1 MKRDMDLIR
10 KILIQVEEKEN
21 EYLEYLLPIEGYT
34 EEEIQYH
41 LRMISGQGLVNA
53 HYADN
58 IGRVTTLT
66 WEGYEFLEN
75 IKNDTIWNKT
85 KDVVKKNGGAASL
98 AIMTE
103 LAKELALKHFLG
115 K

>member
-21 EYLEYLLPIEGYT
+21 EYLEELQPIEGYT
-34 EEEIQYH
+34 EEEVQYH
-41 LRMISGQGLVNA
+41 LRLISGQKFVNA
-53 HYADN
+53 YYADN
-58 IGRVTTLT
+58 TGRVTNLT

-75 IKNDTIWNKT
+75 IKNESIWNKT
-85 KDVVKKNGGAASL
+85 KDVVAKNGGTASV
-98 AIMTE
+98 AIMAE
-103 LAKELALKHFLG
+103 LAKDFTLKHFGL